1 MVEEAKGYKYT
12 VVEMGKGRGE
22 EERKYHKMLRTR

>member
-12 VVEMGKGRGE
+12 VVEMGKGGE